1 MVRGATEDVDPFGT
15 ARLRRGVLDAWA
27 ASPARF
33 REDANAEE
41 DLALGGHRDRLVVE
55 LAQNAADAAARA
67 GVPGRLRLTLRPAT
81 DGEPAVLAAA
91 NTGAPLDAAGVESLS
106 TLRASAKRDEPESA
120 VGRFGVGFAAVLAV
134 SDEPAVVG
142 RTGGVRWSLAEA
154 RELTQRATAA
164 APGLA
169 EELRRRDGHVPLL
182 RLPLPAEGIAP
193 DGYDTV
199 VVLPLRDGAALD
211 VAERL
216 LAGVDDAL
224 LLTLPGLAEVVVET
238 VEGTRTLRRREEGAY
253 TVVEDSGPRGTTR
266 WRTESAG
273 GRLDPELLADRP
285 VEERLRPVWSVT
297 WAVPVDA
304 EGAPTRPATSP
315 VVHCPTPTDEPLGM
329 PALLIASFPLEPT
342 RRHTAP
348 GPLTDF
354 LLDRAAEAYATL
366 LRDWHPVSVGTIDL
380 VPGQLGRGELDGE
393 LRRRVLD
400 RLPRV
405 PFLPSAAAP
414 AVGAG
419 AEAVEG
425 WLGSP
430 DALGPDAAQGGPA
443 AGESAAA
450 PSAPPALADWDDDVL
465 ARGGAE
471 GEPYALRPRDAEV
484 VEGAGAETVEVLAE
498 LFPTLLPAGLE
509 RRSELRVLG
518 VARVPL
524 GELIDRL
531 AGVERTP
538 VWWRRLYDSLG
549 GIDPDR
555 LSGLPVPLADGRT
568 TIGPRQVLLPLPGE
582 ADGDLGDLEA
592 VEIARTVET
601 AGTAGTTETGGA
613 GGAGGAAETPERG
626 GTVGETHR
634 TLARLGLKVAHPDA
648 AHPLLEKLGA
658 TPATPR
664 AVLTTPQVRAA
675 VAHSLEA
682 EDEYDPFAEEG
693 EALGAALDAD
703 TLADTVLGLVQQA
716 RLAPGDEPWLAAL
729 ALPDEDGEL
738 APAGELVL
746 PGSAFEQV
754 MREGELAACDAELAE
769 RWGEQPLAA
778 VGVLAGFTLVRATDV
793 VLDPDELEPRDGDF
807 AEPDDVG
814 VLDAVDVWC
823 EDVLD
828 RLPQTPVPPVATEIV
843 AVRDLDLVDDD
854 AWPRALAMLAQP
866 PLRDALTAPVRVLLP
881 DGTTEIV
888 RSYTAWWLRG
898 HPVLDGRRP
907 AGLRAAGGDPLL
919 AGLYESVDAA
929 GFEDEQVLRALGV
942 RTSVVALLDEPG
954 GAAEL
959 LARLADP
966 DREVTPAQL
975 HAVYGQLAD
984 LEPEQVTLP
993 DELRAVVD
1001 GEPAVV
1007 EAGEALVADAPDLTP
1022 LAEADGRALL
1032 PVRPARAAELA
1043 ELFQVRRLSEAY
1055 PARVTSQGDPHE
1067 VPEAVRE
1074 LLPGAP
1080 LSYIEHEELLIEGAE
1095 GEAELD
1101 WRYVDGTL
1109 HASTVEGV
1117 AAGLAWAAGHW
1128 ARRFEVAALLE
1139 DLTRTE
1145 ELARARWFD

>member
-1 MVRGATEDVDPFGT
+1 MVRGATEDADPFGT

-55 LAQNAADAAARA
+55 LAQNAADAAARL

-81 DGEPAVLAAA
+81 NGEPAVLVAA
-91 NTGAPLDAAGVESLS
+91 NTGAPLDAAGAESLS
-106 TLRASAKRDEPESA
+106 TLRASAKRDEDPGRA

-142 RTGGVRWSLAEA
+142 RSGGVRWSLAEA
-154 RELTQRATAA
+154 RELAHKAA
-164 APGLA
+164 LRSPGLA
-169 EELRRRDGHVPLL
+169 DELRRRDGHVPLL
-182 RLPLPAEGIAP
+182 RLPLPAEGTAP
-193 DGYDTV
+193 EGYDTV

-216 LAGVDDAL
+216 LSAVDDAL

-238 VEGTRTLRRREEGAY
+238 AEGTRTLRRGEEGPYA
-253 TVVEDSGPRGTTR
+253 VIEDVRGEDGGDKERRTTR
-266 WRTESAG
+266 WRTERASG
-273 GRLDPELLADRP
+273 HLDPELLADRP

-304 EGAPTRPATSP
+304 EGAPVRPATAP
-315 VVHCPTPTDEPLGM
+315 VVHAPTPTDEPLGL

-348 GPLTDF
+348 GPLTAF
-354 LLDRAAEAYATL
+354 LVERAAEAYATL
-366 LRDWHPVSVGTIDL
+366 LRDWHPVGTGTIGL
-380 VPGQLGRGELDGE
+380 VPGPLGKGELDGE
-393 LRRRVLD
+393 LRARVLE

-405 PFLPSAAAP
+405 PFLPSAAVPDNLEPEAS
-414 AVGAG
+414 ADAG
-419 AEAVEG
+419 
-425 WLGSP
+425 LG
-430 DALGPDAAQGGPA
+430 
-443 AGESAAA
+443 
-450 PSAPPALADWDDDVL
+450 WDDAIL
-465 ARGGAE
+465 ARGTFE
-471 GEPYALRPRDAEV
+471 GEPYALRPRDAEI

-509 RRSELRVLG
+509 RRQELRALD
-518 VARVPL
+518 VARLPL
-524 GELIDRL
+524 GEVIDRL
-531 AGVERTP
+531 AGVERAP
-538 VWWRRLYDSLG
+538 AWWRRLYDALAG
-549 GIDPDR
+549 TDPDR

-568 TIGPRQVLLPLPGE
+568 TIGPRQVLLPLPGDV
-582 ADGDLGDLEA
+582 DGGD
-592 VEIARTVET
+592 
-601 AGTAGTTETGGA
+601 GGD
-613 GGAGGAAETPERG
+613 G
-626 GTVGETHR
+626 GTGTEKSEGSAGETHR
-634 TLARLGLKVAHPDA
+634 TLARLGLKVAHPEA

-664 AVLTTPQVRAA
+664 AVLRTPQVRAA

-682 EDEYDPFAEEG
+682 EDDYDPFAEEG
-693 EALGAALDAD
+693 GAPGAALDPD

-738 APAGELVL
+738 APAGELVF
-746 PGSAFEQV
+746 PGGAFEQV
-754 MREGELAACDAELAE
+754 MREGELAACDADLAE
-769 RWGEQPLAA
+769 RWGEEPLSA

-793 VLDPDELEPRDGDF
+793 VLDPDELEPREGDF

-823 EDVLD
+823 EDALD
-828 RLPQTPVPPVATEIV
+828 RLPETPVPPVATEIV

-866 PLRDALTAPVRVLLP
+866 PLRDALTERVRVLLP
-881 DGTTEIV
+881 DGTTESV

-919 AGLYESVDAA
+919 AGLYEAVDAA

-942 RTSVVALLDEPG
+942 RTSVPALLDEPG

-966 DREVTPAQL
+966 DRPVTSAQL
-975 HAVYGQLAD
+975 HAIYGLLAD
-984 LEPEQVTLP
+984 LDPEQVTLP

-1001 GEPAVV
+1001 GEPRVV
-1007 EAGEALVADAPDLTP
+1007 DADGVLVADAPDLMP

-1055 PARVTSQGDPHE
+1055 PAPVTSQGEPHE
-1067 VPEAVRE
+1067 VPAAVRE
-1074 LLPGAP
+1074 LLPDAP
-1080 LSYIEHEELLIEGAE
+1080 LSYVEHEELLIEG
-1095 GEAELD
+1095 GTELD
-1101 WRYVDGTL
+1101 WRYVQGPDVPGGTL

-1117 AAGLAWAAGHW
+1117 AAGLSWAAGHW
-1128 ARRFEVAALLE
+1128 SRRFEVAALLE

>member
-348 GPLTDF
+348 GPFTDF

-443 AGESAAA
+443 TGESAAA

-601 AGTAGTTETGGA
+601 DGTAGTAGTTETGGA
-613 GGAGGAAETPERG
+613 AETPERG
-626 GTVGETHR
+626 GRVGETHR